1 MLTEITNE
9 AVRSVGGQPL
19 TITANYYF
27 AVVSSLLLAAVAAI
41 VTSRIIEPRLGP
53 YDPSQGLGGGGGDD
67 VDHEAE
73 CKGLKYA
80 GYGALACLV
89 VILALTLPP
98 GAPLREPT
106 TGDIIGATPFMDSLI
121 FIIALTFLVSGACFG
136 RGAKTLMTKDDAV
149 AAISQTFAGLGGLLL
164 MFLMI
169 AQFIAL
175 FNYTNMPRVA
185 AVEAAGALETANV
198 PGIVLLVAMI
208 LVIVVLNLILPG
220 VVPKWA
226 IFAPVFIPIFSRL
239 DIAPQTVLAAYRVG
253 DSPTNV
259 LTPLMV
265 YLPFIVTVMQRYQRK
280 AGIGTVIA
288 LMLPYAGILLLSWLI
303 LFIAWFLLGIP
314 LGPDSPVNL

>member
-1 MLTEITNE
+1 
-9 AVRSVGGQPL
+9 
-19 TITANYYF
+19 
-27 AVVSSLLLAAVAAI
+27 
-41 VTSRIIEPRLGP
+41 
-53 YDPSQGLGGGGGDD
+53 
-67 VDHEAE
+67 
-73 CKGLKYA
+73 
-80 GYGALACLV
+80 
-89 VILALTLPP
+89 
-98 GAPLREPT
+98 
-106 TGDIIGATPFMDSLI
+106 
-121 FIIALTFLVSGACFG
+121 
-136 RGAKTLMTKDDAV
+136 MTKDDAV